1 MHARMDH
8 ADVSQQPDGQANMS
22 DSSFSAELDPRGN
35 LTHLELQDPPQ
46 ALQHDLRGG
55 VGQASTSSP
64 RALMF
69 MESSLED
76 IPLEGFSSWQSV
88 HTCIREEK
96 RLVRA
101 RRAKGGL

>member
-1 MHARMDH
+1 
-8 ADVSQQPDGQANMS
+8 MS

-64 RALMF
+64 RVLMF

-76 IPLEGFSSWQSV
+76 IPPRRDSV
-88 HTCIREEK
+88 LGKVRTRASEK
-96 RLVRA
+96 RNAWFVPEEL
-101 RRAKGGL
+101 KGDYNSPQ

>member
-1 MHARMDH
+1 MHTRVDH
-8 ADVSQQPDGQANMS
+8 AVSQQPDGQANMS
-22 DSSFSAELDPRGN
+22 HSSFSAEIDPRGN
-35 LTHLELQDPPQ
+35 LTHLELHQE
-46 ALQHDLRGG
+46 LQYDLRGG

-64 RALMF
+64 RVLMF

-76 IPLEGFSSWQSV
+76 IPPEIFCFWQSA

-101 RRAKGGL
+101 RRAKGAL